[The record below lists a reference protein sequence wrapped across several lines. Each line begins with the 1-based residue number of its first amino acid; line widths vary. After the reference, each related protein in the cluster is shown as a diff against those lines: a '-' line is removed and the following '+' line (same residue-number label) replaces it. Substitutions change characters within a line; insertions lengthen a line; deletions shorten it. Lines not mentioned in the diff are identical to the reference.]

1 MISRF
6 VEVEIDIDRSVYTKY
21 AKGNAFFRT
30 VVKTNVVELS
40 VGRGYCRSPVKRPMT
55 VFPRNVGGS
64 LDRKYL
70 ADLSIYVYVLSKN
83 NKFNNKKKKTKTKEK
98 NVERK
103 KKVEK
108 HECVIVFSC
117 A

>member
-21 AKGNAFFRT
+21 AKGNAFFLT

-55 VFPRNVGGS
+55 VFPRNVAGS

-83 NKFNNKKKKTKTKEK
+83 NKFNNKKRKQKQKK
-98 NVERK
+98 RK
-103 KKVEK
+103 G
-108 HECVIVFSC
+108 
-117 A
+117 